1 MLVLTR
7 LQEQSVEVDGKCT
20 VKILDVRG
28 NRVKLGFIA
37 DQSTKVMRTEVVE
50 MKDDDK

>member
-37 DQSTKVMRTEVVE
+37 DDSTKIMRTELIEFEV
-50 MKDDDK
+50 KK